1 MYQKSKTSINI
12 LTKLTTKSTI
22 KQPVSHKDDREITV
36 L

>member
-12 LTKLTTKSTI
+12 LPKLKSTI